1 MCCACWPEHVLVS
14 RAVNRP
20 WIVRAVALLLVLVG
34 LQAGSFQDLDAGH
47 ERYYGNDDYT
57 SAVRPEVR
65 KSDLDGVEA
74 QPAED
79 RPERPAA
86 VYRAI
91 EIPSTRATSAAL
103 PAPRFR
109 PAPTGPPRA

>member
-1 MCCACWPEHVLVS
+1 M
-14 RAVNRP
+14 NRP
-20 WIVRAVALLLVLVG
+20 WLVRAVALLLVLVG
-34 LQAGSFQDLDAGH
+34 LHAGSFQDLDAGH

-65 KSDLDGVEA
+65 KSDLDTVEP
-74 QPAED
+74 QPAQD
-79 RPERPAA
+79 RPERPAS

-91 EIPSTRATSAAL
+91 QVPLTRAMPVAL
-103 PAPRFR
+103 LSPRFR

>member
-1 MCCACWPEHVLVS
+1 
-14 RAVNRP
+14 VNRP
-20 WIVRAVALLLVLVG
+20 WLVRAVALLLVLVG
-34 LQAGSFQDLDAGH
+34 LHAGSFQDLDAGH

-65 KSDLDGVEA
+65 KSDLDTVEP
-74 QPAED
+74 QPAQD

-91 EIPSTRATSAAL
+91 QGPSTRATPVAL
-103 PAPRFR
+103 LPQRFR

>member
-1 MCCACWPEHVLVS
+1 
-14 RAVNRP
+14 VNRP
-20 WIVRAVALLLVLVG
+20 WLVRSVALLLVLVG
-34 LQAGSFQDLDAGH
+34 LHAGSFQDLDAGH

-65 KSDLDGVEA
+65 KSDLDSVEP
-74 QPAED
+74 QPAQD

-91 EIPSTRATSAAL
+91 EIPSARATPVAL
-103 PAPRFR
+103 LPPRFR

>member
-1 MCCACWPEHVLVS
+1 VLVS

-20 WIVRAVALLLVLVG
+20 WLVRAVALLLVLVG
-34 LQAGSFQDLDAGH
+34 LQAGSFQDLDNGH

-65 KSDLDGVEA
+65 KSDLDSVEP
-74 QPAED
+74 QPAQD
-79 RPERPAA
+79 RPVDPSPAHRTIEIASACATPAA
-86 VYRAI
+86 
-91 EIPSTRATSAAL
+91 L
-103 PAPRFR
+103 LLPRFR